1 MFKEDKQDISRIIVT
16 YKILSNLVKRLKRAY
31 LKLEVSVE
39 MAMPGTLLFR
49 WAGRKNALIPGPQ
62 RAPFGLQRFII
73 PAVPHKAVAE
83 VSKIGHCAWM
93 AERIH

>member
-39 MAMPGTLLFR
+39 MDMPGTFLFR
-49 WAGRKNALIPGPQ
+49 CAGRKNALIPGPQ

-73 PAVPHKAVAE
+73 PAVPHKAVAD